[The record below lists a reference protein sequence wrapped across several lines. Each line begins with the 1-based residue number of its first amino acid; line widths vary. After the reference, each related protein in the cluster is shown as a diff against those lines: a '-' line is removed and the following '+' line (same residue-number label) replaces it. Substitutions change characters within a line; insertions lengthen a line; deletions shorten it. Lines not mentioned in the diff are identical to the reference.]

1 MQNILIY
8 QIGYVTVKNLSY
20 AKINTVIP
28 LGFIIYKINEYIEE
42 SSGFSSYLQNERHTE
57 KYEELPNKTRDLIR
71 LMINNYDDYD
81 ENHMKIKFNL
91 NDNLPLKRKFKLYD
105 MAIIVTS
112 VFHKHS
118 KYYNYG

>member
-28 LGFIIYKINEYIEE
+28 LGFIIDKINEYIEE
-42 SSGFSSYLQNERHTE
+42 SSGFSSYLQNERLTE

-71 LMINNYDDYD
+71 LMINN
-81 ENHMKIKFNL
+81 
-91 NDNLPLKRKFKLYD
+91 
-105 MAIIVTS
+105 
-112 VFHKHS
+112 
-118 KYYNYG
+118 

>member
-28 LGFIIYKINEYIEE
+28 LGFIIDKINEYIEE

-71 LMINNYDDYD
+71 LMINN
-81 ENHMKIKFNL
+81 
-91 NDNLPLKRKFKLYD
+91 
-105 MAIIVTS
+105 
-112 VFHKHS
+112 
-118 KYYNYG
+118 